1 MSSTVEHEI
10 EVCGEAVAMPQF
22 ECVSGDL
29 CFRFVADAALKLGRR
44 FRLGAFFSKAVLSE
58 DVFRY
63 PRAQRIAVLTESP
76 IDGCYRDIPELVRRF
91 PLIFTHQ
98 QSLLERGGPFLPL
111 QFGTNWLGV
120 QHAADAESLAQTS
133 GGKSRMVSFIGS
145 LEHPDVGAYRLRR
158 EIAQFATARG
168 GVDCF
173 GRGIRQV
180 NSKQEAI
187 APYRFSI
194 AMENAAADHYFSEKL
209 VDCVLLET
217 IPIYFGWP
225 SIAEHL
231 DPHGFLRFEDRDS
244 LADQL
249 ARLSPELYESMLPHA
264 IANKR
269 TVIAKRWHSHQ
280 GLFERLSASLPVSAL
295 RHAPRIHRLASR
307 PERLVR
313 RMLRRASILN

>member
-1 MSSTVEHEI
+1 M
-10 EVCGEAVAMPQF
+10 AMPQF
-22 ECVSGDL
+22 ECAYQDMH
-29 CFRFVADAALKLGRR
+29 FRYVADAALKPGRQ

-58 DVFRY
+58 EVFRY

-76 IDGCYRDIPELVRRF
+76 IDGCYRDIAELVRRF

-98 QSLLERGGPFLPL
+98 QSLLDRGGPFRLL

-120 QHAADAESLAQTS
+120 QDAAAAESLVQGGA
-133 GGKSRMVSFIGS
+133 GKSRLVSFVGS
-145 LEHPDVGAYRLRR
+145 LQHPDVGAYRFRR
-158 EIAQFATARG
+158 EIAQFATAHG
-168 GVDCF
+168 DVDCF
-173 GRGIRQV
+173 GRGIREV
-180 NSKQEAI
+180 DRKQDAI

-209 VDCVLLET
+209 VDCILLET

-231 DPHGFLRFEDRDS
+231 DPRGFLRFDDRDS
-244 LADQL
+244 LAGQL

-269 TVIAKRWHSHQ
+269 VVIAKGWHSHQ
-280 GLFERLSASLPVSAL
+280 GLFERLTAALPAEAL
-295 RHAPRIHRLASR
+295 GHPPRVHRVPSR
-307 PERLVR
+307 PERVFR
-313 RMLRRASILN
+313 RLLRRASVLN